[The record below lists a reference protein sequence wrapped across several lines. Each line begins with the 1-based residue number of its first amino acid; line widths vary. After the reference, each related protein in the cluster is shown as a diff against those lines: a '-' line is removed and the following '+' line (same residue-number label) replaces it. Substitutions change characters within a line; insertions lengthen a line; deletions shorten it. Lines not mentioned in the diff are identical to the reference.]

1 MAYSRNIM
9 RQLVRLKKKT
19 KNRTITLC
27 QNEVYMYQNFK
38 IKYETIKVLR
48 EKINEYFYNLG
59 VEKAFSSICYQ
70 IQKL

>member
-1 MAYSRNIM
+1 
-9 RQLVRLKKKT
+9 
-19 KNRTITLC
+19 
-27 QNEVYMYQNFK
+27 MYQNFK